1 LVVIAVPSFIPGSIN
16 SDMNPRFGRSEYFTF
31 ISIENDE
38 IKSVKAVPNQNRD
51 AMGGAGIQTAEFI
64 GNNGAKEVIAGF
76 LGPNAYQ
83 SLSALNIKIYQAPN
97 AKITVNDCI
106 DLYLKHQLQEMNT
119 ANVRSHHGMGGGGG
133 RGRSR

>member
-1 LVVIAVPSFIPGSIN
+1 MVIIAVPSLKPGSIN
-16 SDMNPRFGRSEYFTF
+16 SNINPRFGRSEYFTF
-31 ISIENDE
+31 ISIENNE
-38 IKSVKAVPNQNRD
+38 IKSVKAVPNRNSN

-83 SLSALNIKIYQAPN
+83 SLNALKIKIYQAPN
-97 AKITVNDCI
+97 ERITVNDCI
-106 DLYLKHQLQEMNT
+106 NLYLKHQLPEMNT
-119 ANVRSHHGMGGGGG
+119 SNVRSHHGMGGGGG